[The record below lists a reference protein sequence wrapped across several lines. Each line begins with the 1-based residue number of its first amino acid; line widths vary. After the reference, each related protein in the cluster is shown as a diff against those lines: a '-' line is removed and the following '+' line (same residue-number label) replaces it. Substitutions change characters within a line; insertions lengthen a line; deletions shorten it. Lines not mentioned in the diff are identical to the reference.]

1 MENENAR
8 PLDPI
13 ENIQV
18 IKKRIN
24 EISFAPL
31 ESHGELF
38 DQVHRDLTAALSDI
52 EGL

>member
-1 MENENAR
+1 M
-8 PLDPI
+8 DSM
-13 ENIQV
+13 ENIQG

-38 DQVHRDLTAALSDI
+38 NQVDKDLVAALSDI